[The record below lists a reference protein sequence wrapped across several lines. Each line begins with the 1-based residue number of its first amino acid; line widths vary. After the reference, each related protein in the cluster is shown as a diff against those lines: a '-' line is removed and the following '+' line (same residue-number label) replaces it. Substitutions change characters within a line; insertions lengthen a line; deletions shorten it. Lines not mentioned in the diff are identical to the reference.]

1 MKRIFSLLLVLSA
14 VGASAQ
20 TTLVPQIAF
29 RRLDSTLDT
38 YTFGAGQCADTITVQ
53 WSNTL
58 SVSLVQCTQNP
69 LKVWATEGEC
79 GDAPASGDK
88 SYDSIPA
95 VTVQTLRQGTFTVTL
110 SELPGFTASVTDGGT
125 ATPCGTPAVS
135 KTHKVCGNIEY
146 AVQSGIGC
154 GTATKLAASPLTLTY
169 DMESPDPP
177 TITAFAEQDKGVKVE
192 FTADADVSTVIV
204 EARVATDGGDGEWSQ
219 KGEASAANKV
229 VFAKSLQNTVQ
240 YELRLR
246 AIDAAG
252 NVSEPS
258 SAILATP
265 IDTLGFYGTYRN
277 LGGTDGGGCSTGT
290 GLFFPAL
297 MGLWALARARRR
309 AGSTHS

>member
-20 TTLVPQIAF
+20 TIAF

-38 YTFGAGQCADTITVQ
+38 YTFGAGQCADTVSVQ

-58 SVSLVQCTQNP
+58 TVLLTQCTQNP

-95 VTVQTLRQGTFTVTL
+95 VTLQTVPRQGTFTVTL
-110 SELPGFTASVTDGGT
+110 SELPGFNTSVTDGGT
-125 ATPCGTPAVS
+125 ATPCGTTGVTV
-135 KTHKVCGNIEY
+135 THKICGNIEY
-146 AVQSGIGC
+146 GQQTGIGAC
-154 GTATKLAASPLTLTY
+154 TTTKLAASPLTLTY
-169 DMESPDPP
+169 DMEPPDPP
-177 TITAFAEQDKGVKVE
+177 AITAFAEQDKAVKVE
-192 FTADADVSTVIV
+192 FTADADVSTVTV
-204 EARVATDGGDGEWSQ
+204 EVRVATDGGEGEWTQ

-229 VFAKSLQNTVQ
+229 VFAKNLQNTVQ
-240 YELRLR
+240 YEVRLR
-246 AIDAAG
+246 AVDAAG

-258 SAILATP
+258 SSILATP
-265 IDTLGFYGTYRN
+265 INTLGFYGTYRN